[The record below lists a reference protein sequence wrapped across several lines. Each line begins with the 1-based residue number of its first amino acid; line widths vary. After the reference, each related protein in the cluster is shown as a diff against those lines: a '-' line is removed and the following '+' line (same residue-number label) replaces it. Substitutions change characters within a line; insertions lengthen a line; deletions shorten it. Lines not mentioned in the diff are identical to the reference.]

1 MVFHLENIVK
11 TVRQSLDKAIF
22 KKIIH
27 VSLSGNKTTSPEVGG
42 VKVVFTSIEFLSGDN
57 IYVIIAGDSQ
67 AHSI

>member
-27 VSLSGNKTTSPEVGG
+27 VSLSGNKTSSPEVGG
-42 VKVVFTSIEFLSGDN
+42 VKVVLTGIEFLSGDN

>member
-42 VKVVFTSIEFLSGDN
+42 VKVVFTGIEFLSGDN

>member
-42 VKVVFTSIEFLSGDN
+42 VKVVLTGIEFLSGDN
-57 IYVIIAGDSQ
+57 IYVIITGDSQ

>member
-57 IYVIIAGDSQ
+57 IYVIIAGDS
-67 AHSI
+67 

>member
-42 VKVVFTSIEFLSGDN
+42 VQVVLTGIEFLSGDN

>member
-22 KKIIH
+22 KKLIH

-42 VKVVFTSIEFLSGDN
+42 VKVVLTGIEFLSGDN

>member
-1 MVFHLENIVK
+1 M
-11 TVRQSLDKAIF
+11 DKAIF

-42 VKVVFTSIEFLSGDN
+42 VKVVFTGIEFLSGDN

>member
-42 VKVVFTSIEFLSGDN
+42 VKVVLTGIEFLSGDN

>member
-11 TVRQSLDKAIF
+11 TVRQSLDKAIY

-42 VKVVFTSIEFLSGDN
+42 VKVVLTGIEFLSGDN

>member
-27 VSLSGNKTTSPEVGG
+27 VSLSGNKTSSPEVGG
-42 VKVVFTSIEFLSGDN
+42 VKVVLTGIEFLSGDN
-57 IYVIIAGDSQ
+57 IYIIIAGDSQ

>member
-27 VSLSGNKTTSPEVGG
+27 VSLSGNKTTSPEVEG
-42 VKVVFTSIEFLSGDN
+42 VKVVLTGIEFLSGDN

>member
-1 MVFHLENIVK
+1 M
-11 TVRQSLDKAIF
+11 DKAIF

-42 VKVVFTSIEFLSGDN
+42 VKVVLTGIEFLSGDN
-57 IYVIIAGDSQ
+57 IYDIIAGDSQ